1 MIQVP
6 AQLLVIPLAQ
16 VEPHP
21 RLTFRFSY
29 DVASLA
35 DSIRSS
41 ADENA
46 PNGQLN
52 PGRVV
57 RKPGGGGYCV
67 YVGVRRF
74 LALKLLHEETGD
86 ERFGVYNAYL
96 DEGLSDLQM
105 FVRARAENEDER
117 GERQGLS
124 ILEQASGLLKI
135 RDSVDPEELE
145 GGLKRLFR
153 VADRLGE
160 ERLKKLY
167 DVERASRTKFRLSQL
182 ESLCAVEGEREFY
195 TTAASAAGFGVEDVE
210 VAEKSRDAAYHLEW
224 FPKVFPD
231 YKQERPEHAAKR
243 EAGGARW
250 DISTTKLLEV
260 HEEGVVVAACPRCDG
275 GNMLRIRGEI
285 DVTHLSRDPGGEMET
300 KVADAIIMVAFHC
313 SHCGHEFHVF
323 ARHLEGRTYAVSSAT
338 SEKFREPEER
348 VDAADLRFDFETNAW
363 QRIED
368 GEVAGPLQLAPR
380 KPKR

>member
-1 MIQVP
+1 VP
-6 AQLLVIPLAQ
+6 AQLLVIPLARI
-16 VEPHP
+16 EPHP
-21 RLTFRFSY
+21 RLTFRFRY

-35 DSIRSS
+35 DSIKSS

-57 RKPGGGGYCV
+57 GKPGGGGYYV

-74 LALKLLHEETGD
+74 LALKLLHEETRD

-96 DEGLSDLQM
+96 DVGLSDLQM
-105 FVRARAENEDER
+105 FVRARAENEEER

-135 RDSVDPEELE
+135 RDSVNPEELE
-145 GGLKRLFR
+145 GGLKRLFS

-167 DVERASRTKFRLSQL
+167 DVERASRSKFRLSQL
-182 ESLCAVEGEREFY
+182 ESLCAVEGEKEFY
-195 TTAASAAGFGVEDVE
+195 TTAASAAGFGVDDVE
-210 VAEKSRDAAYHLEW
+210 VAEKSRDAAYHLDW
-224 FPKVFPD
+224 FPKIFPD
-231 YKQERPEHAAKR
+231 YKQEGSEPAPKQEV
-243 EAGGARW
+243 GAERGNTP
-250 DISTTKLLEV
+250 TTQQLEV

-285 DVTHLSRDPGGEMET
+285 DVTHLSQDPGGEMET
-300 KVADAIIMVAFHC
+300 RVADDILRIACLC
-313 SHCGHEFHVF
+313 SHCGHEFYVF
-323 ARHLEGRTYAVSSAT
+323 ARHLEGASYALASTA

-348 VDAADLRFDFETNAW
+348 VDAADLRFDFEGNAW
-363 QRIED
+363 QRIVD

-380 KPKR
+380 KSKR

>member
-1 MIQVP
+1 MP
-6 AQLLVIPLAQ
+6 AQVLVIPLARI
-16 VEPHP
+16 EPHP

-35 DSIRSS
+35 DSIMSS

-57 RKPGGGGYCV
+57 RKPGGEGYYV

-74 LALKLLHEETGD
+74 LALKMLHEETKD

-96 DEGLSDLQM
+96 DKGLSDLQM
-105 FVRARAENEDER
+105 FVRARAENEEGK

-135 RDSVDPEELE
+135 RDSVNPEELE

-153 VADRLGE
+153 VADKLGE

-182 ESLCAVEGEREFY
+182 ESLCAVEGEKEFY
-195 TTAASAAGFGVEDVE
+195 TTAASAAGFGVDDVE
-210 VAEKSRDAAYHLEW
+210 FAEKGRDAAYHLDW
-224 FPKVFPD
+224 FPKIFPD
-231 YKQERPEHAAKR
+231 YKKEEPKPEPKQEVEEERGNASAVQQ
-243 EAGGARW
+243 
-250 DISTTKLLEV
+250 LEV
-260 HEEGVVVAACPRCDG
+260 HEESVVVADCPRCGG
-275 GNMLRIRGEI
+275 GNMLRIEGEI
-285 DVTHLSRDPGGEMET
+285 DVTHLSQHPEGEKET
-300 KVADAIIMVAFHC
+300 KVADAILTVAFRC
-313 SHCGHEFHVF
+313 SQCGHEFYVF
-323 ARHLEGRTYAVSSAT
+323 ARHLEGKTYALLSAT
-338 SEKFREPEER
+338 SEKFREPEHR
-348 VDAADLRFDFETNAW
+348 VEAADLRFDFGENAW
-363 QRIED
+363 QRIVD
-368 GEVAGPLQLAPR
+368 GKVAGQLQLAAGKSNR
-380 KPKR
+380 